1 MVSASEYL
9 AIMKTIPIKQ
19 RSVIKE
25 SRTFKIYLPSE
36 YDDLWSYLHANKK
49 RVDIIVFLPRTGDC
63 NMPEIMKFI
72 DKIVM
77 KNRRIVKERMR
88 YKIYLSKKLN
98 DVWKYV
104 HDSRLKIDVI
114 VITY

>member
-9 AIMKTIPIKQ
+9 AIMKNILIKQ

-25 SRTFKIYLPSE
+25 CRMFKVYLPSE
-36 YDDLWSYLHANKK
+36 YNDLWSYLNANNK
-49 RVDIIVFLPRTGDC
+49 RVDIIVFLPRVEDC

-77 KNRRIVKERMR
+77 KNRKIVRERMR
-88 YKIYLSKKLN
+88 YKIYLSRKL
-98 DVWKYV
+98 K
-104 HDSRLKIDVI
+104 
-114 VITY
+114 